1 MIATTR
7 MFGKNV
13 TKLSDIQ
20 EAVSTYTSRAAEKL
34 RRQNSVASAIQ
45 VFMVAKEQSRSANFS
60 HGATISAYAT
70 LPVATSVTSEL
81 IIPALKMVTQ
91 LYEPGRVYKKA
102 GVMLSGLVPE
112 NCIQTNLFQP
122 ADSANKRLLMQALDN
137 INFSMRDDVI
147 KFASSGIKTDW
158 KMRRE
163 FHSPRYTSRWKELAK
178 VN

>member
-1 MIATTR
+1 
-7 MFGKNV
+7 
-13 TKLSDIQ
+13 
-20 EAVSTYTSRAAEKL
+20 
-34 RRQNSVASAIQ
+34 
-45 VFMVAKEQSRSANFS
+45 S

-70 LPVATSVTSEL
+70 LPVATSVTNEL
-81 IIPALKMVTQ
+81 IIPALKMVTH

-122 ADSANKRLLMQALDN
+122 ADSANKRLLMNTLDN

-147 KFASSGIKTDW
+147 KFASSGVNNDW

-163 FHSPRYTSRWKELAK
+163 FHSPRYTSRWEELAK